1 MNPENPIKTREHMHV
16 RAGALAT
23 RVIREAPLTLSAEEI
38 PRLFAIEANDIAL
51 LLITRVSAKEP
62 YVEGKGVLSAA
73 SVAGFNPGYGGDD
86 PGYLHF
92 GPAARVNGPIPY
104 VHFQVYNLDHRV
116 EHTIFCSIAMY
127 SNEAVTFSMGRPVMW
142 SGDITIPAGTLASAI
157 RHRSRGELC
166 AGAGWNL
173 HRTGQQRAGCRRQLG
188 LLLLGNL
195 FAAISGRQIA
205 KVRPANLDEVLRKVC
220 EIFN

>member
-1 MNPENPIKTREHMHV
+1 MNPENSIKTREHMHV

-127 SNEAVTFSMGRPVMW
+127 SNEAVTFSIGRPVMW
-142 SGDITIPAGTLASAI
+142 SGDITIRPGRSLLRFDIDQEVSYALARDGISIGPGSSGPAVDASWDFYFWEI
-157 RHRSRGELC
+157 LSPPYRGD
-166 AGAGWNL
+166 
-173 HRTGQQRAGCRRQLG
+173 R
-188 LLLLGNL
+188 
-195 FAAISGRQIA
+195 
-205 KVRPANLDEVLRKVC
+205 
-220 EIFN
+220 

>member
-73 SVAGFNPGYGGDD
+73 SVAGFNPG
-86 PGYLHF
+86 
-92 GPAARVNGPIPY
+92 
-104 VHFQVYNLDHRV
+104 
-116 EHTIFCSIAMY
+116 
-127 SNEAVTFSMGRPVMW
+127 
-142 SGDITIPAGTLASAI
+142 
-157 RHRSRGELC
+157 
-166 AGAGWNL
+166 
-173 HRTGQQRAGCRRQLG
+173 
-188 LLLLGNL
+188 
-195 FAAISGRQIA
+195 
-205 KVRPANLDEVLRKVC
+205 VRWQ
-220 EIFN
+220 